1 MSGIAV
7 SPQKYVKMP
16 EIGSF
21 LHFIPRC
28 ETSTL
33 PSPHAFHEKHPNIFL
48 ELEGYGSARACDL
61 IQDERLDVALV
72 NMEMHNI
79 DKFYNLVLYREQLLC
94 CVDAG
99 HRLAERTSITIEN
112 IREEHLVLFNGDS
125 VQNRLIQERFDAL
138 QLTPKVILRCS
149 QLHTTMNFIR
159 REDCACFFFSN
170 MLPHFPE
177 LKGIPMDPPLYTRI
191 GMIWKKGR
199 YITDEIQQ
207 LIQFCEEY
215 YRQNGVESIVK

>member
-33 PSPHAFHEKHPNIFL
+33 PSPRAFHEKHPNIFL
-48 ELEGYGSARACDL
+48 ELEEYGSARACDL

-79 DKFYNLVLYREQLLC
+79 DKFYNLVLYRE
-94 CVDAG
+94 
-99 HRLAERTSITIEN
+99 
-112 IREEHLVLFNGDS
+112 
-125 VQNRLIQERFDAL
+125 
-138 QLTPKVILRCS
+138 
-149 QLHTTMNFIR
+149 
-159 REDCACFFFSN
+159 
-170 MLPHFPE
+170 
-177 LKGIPMDPPLYTRI
+177 
-191 GMIWKKGR
+191 
-199 YITDEIQQ
+199 
-207 LIQFCEEY
+207 
-215 YRQNGVESIVK
+215 